1 MNNAMQTKRNVS
13 LWALYDFANSAVSI
27 IFFLYFAQWI
37 VIDKGVSDFHFNLSF
52 SFSALLLLLT
62 VPVTGVL
69 LDGPLRRITGLRWS
83 TVFAALFYGIC
94 AIAAIYGREYVALIF
109 FTLGLY
115 SYLLSFTFYTPL
127 IKDIAPESERGFVSG
142 LGIAAN
148 YAGQF
153 TGLLI
158 ALPFSNGTWSWFGA
172 APRAETL
179 LPSVIAFFALSL
191 PMMIFFKEP
200 AGGAVRTMPFRKALG
215 NVFSETKALLSRP
228 GVGLFFG
235 AYFLFN
241 DAVLTAST
249 NFPLFLEQVWH
260 VTDTVKTYL
269 LLAILVTCAIG
280 GFVSGYVADRYG
292 HKRTLSVVLFGWI
305 VLLPLVG
312 LLSSFPWFVCA
323 TVMMGFW
330 FGATWAVSRSVMSY
344 IAPAGQDNL
353 AFAYF
358 GLAERASSFIGPVVW
373 GLTVS
378 NLVLLGAAR
387 YRIAMVAISV
397 FILFGCLMLM
407 RVRVDEK
414 KLRKAA

>member
-1 MNNAMQTKRNVS
+1 MDKGMQTKRNVS

-27 IFFLYFAQWI
+27 VFFLYFSQWV
-37 VIDKGVSDFHFNLSF
+37 VIDKGVSDFRFNLSF
-52 SFSALLLLLT
+52 SLSALLLLLT

-83 TVFAALFYGIC
+83 TVFAALFYGTC
-94 AIAAIYGREYVALIF
+94 AIAAIYGREYMALIF

-127 IKDIAPESERGFVSG
+127 IKDIAPEPRRGFVSG

-158 ALPFSNGTWSWFGA
+158 ALPFSNGTWSWFGS

-191 PMMIFFKEP
+191 PMLFFFRESVRP
-200 AGGAVRTMPFRKALG
+200 ARTMPFRKALG
-215 NVFSETKALLSRP
+215 NVLHETKALLSHS

-249 NFPLFLEQVWH
+249 NLPLFLEQVWH

-280 GFVSGYVADRYG
+280 GFVSGFIADRYG
-292 HKRTLSVVLFGWI
+292 HKRTLAVILFGWI
-305 VLLPLVG
+305 LLLPLVG
-312 LLSSFPWFVCA
+312 LLSSFPWFVGA

-344 IAPAGQDNL
+344 IAPAGQNNL

-358 GLAERASSFIGPVVW
+358 GLAERASSFVGPVVW

-407 RVRVDEK
+407 RVQVDE
-414 KLRKAA
+414 RKSA

>member
-1 MNNAMQTKRNVS
+1 MRTKRNVS
-13 LWALYDFANSAVSI
+13 LWALYDFANSTVSVV
-27 IFFLYFAQWI
+27 FLLYFAQWAVVDSGI
-37 VIDKGVSDFHFNLSF
+37 SDFRFNLVF
-52 SFSALLLLLT
+52 SVSTLLLLLT

-69 LDGPLRRITGLRWS
+69 LDGSLRRITGLRWS

-94 AIAAIYGREYVALIF
+94 AVFAVYGREYAALAF
-109 FTLGLY
+109 FALGLY

-127 IKDIAPESERGFVSG
+127 ITDIASESKRGFVSG

-153 TGLLI
+153 TGLVI
-158 ALPFSNGTWSWFGA
+158 ALPFSQGTWSLFGA

-179 LPSVIAFFALSL
+179 LPSVIAFFVLSL
-191 PMMIFFKEP
+191 PMLVFFKEP
-200 AGGAVRTMPFRKALG
+200 ARPARAVPFLRALR
-215 NVFSETKALLSRP
+215 NVAGDTKALLSHA

-249 NFPLFLEQVWH
+249 NFPIFLEQVWH
-260 VTDTVKTYL
+260 ITDTVKTYL

-280 GFVSGYVADRYG
+280 GFVSGFVADRYG
-292 HKRTLSVVLFGWI
+292 HKRTLSVILFGWI
-305 VLLPLVG
+305 LLLPLVG
-312 LLSSFPWFVCA
+312 LLGSWPWFVGA

-344 IAPAGQDNL
+344 IAPAGQGNL

-358 GLAERASSFIGPVVW
+358 GLAERASSFVGPVVW

-397 FILFGCLMLM
+397 FIVFGCLLLL
-407 RVRVDEK
+407 RVPVDEK
-414 KLRKAA
+414 KGCAAA